1 MESKPL
7 DKKKEEEL
15 EELLLGD
22 LTHRRDEILAQLNLS
37 DPDQAL
43 EVLMKEVSSDRS
55 ASYES
60 EEEESDENPGS
71 DFSKVFESTNSKLDL
86 KAAALTQEEKDFF
99 FQPIEG
105 EEKRKVFPGGEEEV
119 PVHDSRVESDVI
131 DPNADLFE
139 DVVISPVLRDSRRLL
154 YINLCVLSTVL
165 VLMAILGF
173 QQSQMNRQF
182 EQNQKILMAFM
193 EKASALQNDRAQS
206 SAIGLDKIMNMEDS
220 KKVEY
225 LLEKTESTLST
236 RDEKIFCYFL
246 LAALELKEWDFE
258 EAKIYIG
265 KGLVLKNEKNP

>member
-206 SAIGLDKIMNMEDS
+206 SAIGLDKIMNIGATIADFS
-220 KKVEY
+220 
-225 LLEKTESTLST
+225 
-236 RDEKIFCYFL
+236 D
-246 LAALELKEWDFE
+246 ALDAVKLR
-258 EAKIYIG
+258 
-265 KGLVLKNEKNP
+265 